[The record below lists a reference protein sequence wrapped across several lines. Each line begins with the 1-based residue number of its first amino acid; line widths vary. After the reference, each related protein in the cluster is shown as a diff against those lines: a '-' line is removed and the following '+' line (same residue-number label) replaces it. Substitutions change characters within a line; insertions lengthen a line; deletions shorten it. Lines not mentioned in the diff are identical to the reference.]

1 MKTVLI
7 ASLLTASA
15 SAFAPVSQK
24 SSSSALAANKFAGE
38 VGAQIPLGFFDPLG
52 FLGDEDQGR
61 FDRLREVEIKHGR
74 IASKCSCEPVT
85 TCLTRRL
92 HLLLDL

>member
-7 ASLLTASA
+7 ASLLTAA

-24 SSSSALAANKFAGE
+24 SSSSALSANKFANE

-52 FLGDEDQGR
+52 MLGDEDQGR

-74 IASKCSCEPVT
+74 IAMLGVVGYLT
-85 TCLTRRL
+85 TYGPC
-92 HLLLDL
+92 